1 MKMNSK
7 KIIFAALAVFAAT
20 NLVLPA
26 SVFAQISPIK
36 GFCSTV
42 PTISSKIDQRI
53 ANTTAKIETKR
64 TDIVNNI
71 TKRQSERVTR
81 RADSR
86 AKQAQIREPYYAKL
100 EEKATNETQKQAVA
114 TFKSAVE
121 SAANVRWSA
130 IDAAL
135 QIFTSE
141 VKNALVQRKSSVD
154 AVVSAY
160 RSSISAATEKAKAD
174 CAAGTEQ
181 KTVRTTFQQE
191 MKAARSKFQADWQTV
206 DKVKG
211 LLQTQRDDL
220 KTATNKAM
228 QDFKTAMEKAGTD
241 LKAAFQQEAQ

>member
-1 MKMNSK
+1 MNSK

-26 SVFAQISPIK
+26 SVFAQTAPK

-42 PTISSKIDQRI
+42 STISSKIDQRI

-64 TDIVNNI
+64 TDIINNI
-71 TKRQSERVTR
+71 TKRQSEKVTR
-81 RADSR
+81 RAENR
-86 AKQAQIREPYYAKL
+86 AKQAQIRDPYYAKL

-121 SAANVRWSA
+121 NASNVRWSA

-135 QIFTSE
+135 QTFDSE
-141 VKNALVQRKSSVD
+141 VKSALVQRKSSVD
-154 AVVSAY
+154 AVINAY
-160 RSSISAATEKAKAD
+160 RSSISAATEKAEAD

-181 KTVRTTFQQE
+181 KTVRATFQQE
-191 MKAARSKFQADWQTV
+191 MKAARDKFQADKQTV
-206 DKVKG
+206 EKVKG
-211 LLQTQRDDL
+211 SLQTQRDNL

-228 QDFKTAMEKAGTD
+228 QDFKTAMEKARTD
-241 LKAAFQQEAQ
+241 LKAAFQQQIQ